1 MTGSVDV
8 IIVNW
13 NAGRLLHRCLESVIA
28 ARHEDLR
35 LQRVVVV
42 DNASTDGSMHGVEGL
57 APFVKIIP
65 NASNTGFAAACNQ
78 GARGS
83 IADYVLFLNPDTEV
97 LTDGLV
103 QPLAFLDRPENGDVG
118 IVGIQLVDDAG
129 RVART
134 CARFPTTGRI
144 CATMLGLDRVLPSVF
159 PPHFMLE
166 WDHGDSREVDQVMG
180 AFFLV
185 RRALFETLGG
195 FDERFFVYFEEVDLS
210 LRARLMGW
218 RTVYLSTARA
228 VHFGSGQGRRPAQA
242 TRLFYSLRSRLFY
255 AHKHFSRSSAA
266 ILTLSTLILEPFARI
281 ALAIAA
287 RSPGRFG
294 DTLKAYGLLWRA
306 ISHDLVGRRRDVG

>member
-1 MTGSVDV
+1 MRDDGSPYDV

-129 RVART
+129 RREHAPASQPRT
-134 CARFPTTGRI
+134 
-144 CATMLGLDRVLPSVF
+144 
-159 PPHFMLE
+159 
-166 WDHGDSREVDQVMG
+166 
-180 AFFLV
+180 
-185 RRALFETLGG
+185 
-195 FDERFFVYFEEVDLS
+195 
-210 LRARLMGW
+210 
-218 RTVYLSTARA
+218 
-228 VHFGSGQGRRPAQA
+228 
-242 TRLFYSLRSRLFY
+242 
-255 AHKHFSRSSAA
+255 
-266 ILTLSTLILEPFARI
+266 
-281 ALAIAA
+281 
-287 RSPGRFG
+287 
-294 DTLKAYGLLWRA
+294 
-306 ISHDLVGRRRDVG
+306 DLVPRCSG